1 MCKFC
6 EPAHNGFRAQVL
18 KAIGPL
24 LYNRHMDQQL
34 PENPDLS
41 WDLGSINNTNRAR
54 DFVMQFEETL
64 CVYSRTVKQIY
75 STYTM
80 HFPRQIERK
89 LVILPDPN
97 AFHDTYYHINPE
109 AVMATG
115 IYIIPG
121 DLVDRQGLQL
131 ANVGEG
137 RKLGQRQV
145 PFEKGVRAIA
155 QKRPDS
161 DPFLPIL
168 VKGDL
173 REFDSEWPVLHLH
186 RLRLDSLGDRSE
198 LERNSVRE
206 TVQEKLEALFAS
218 ERRQSWA

>member
-1 MCKFC
+1 M
-6 EPAHNGFRAQVL
+6 HNRNQQHFRSSSHR
-18 KAIGPL
+18 L
-24 LYNRHMDQQL
+24 LYTPAMDQQL
-34 PENPDLS
+34 PDNPDLS

-54 DFVMQFEETL
+54 DFVMQFEQTL

-131 ANVGEG
+131 ANVGAG

-186 RLRLDSLGDRSE
+186 RVRLDSLGDRSE
-198 LERNSVRE
+198 LERNSIRD
-206 TVQEKLEALFAS
+206 TVQEKLEALFSS

>member
-1 MCKFC
+1 M
-6 EPAHNGFRAQVL
+6 ARAGHYPIL
-18 KAIGPL
+18 AD
-24 LYNRHMDQQL
+24 MDQQL
-34 PENPDLS
+34 PDNPDLA
-41 WDLGSINNTNRAR
+41 WDLGSINNSNRAR
-54 DFVMQFEETL
+54 DFVMQFEQTL
-64 CVYSRTVKQIY
+64 CVYSRTVKQVY
-75 STYTM
+75 SSYSM
-80 HFPRQIERK
+80 HFPRQLERK
-89 LVILPDPN
+89 LVLLPDPN
-97 AFHDTYYHINPE
+97 AFHDTFYHINPE

-121 DLVDRQGLQL
+121 ELVDRQGLQL

-145 PFEKGVRAIA
+145 PFEKGVRAIS

-186 RLRLDSLGDRSE
+186 RVRLPSLSDRSE
-198 LERNSVRE
+198 LERNSLGD
-206 TVQEKLEALFAS
+206 TVQEKLEALFSA
-218 ERRQSWA
+218 ERRQSWT

>member
-1 MCKFC
+1 
-6 EPAHNGFRAQVL
+6 
-18 KAIGPL
+18 
-24 LYNRHMDQQL
+24 MDQQL
-34 PENPDLS
+34 PDNPDLS
-41 WDLGSINNTNRAR
+41 WDLGSINNTTRAR
-54 DFVMQFEETL
+54 DFVMQFEHTL

-80 HFPRQIERK
+80 HFPRQHDRK

-97 AFHDTYYHINPE
+97 AFHDTFYHINPE

-121 DLVDRQGLQL
+121 DLVNQQGLQL
-131 ANVGEG
+131 ANVTKD
-137 RKLGQRQV
+137 RSLGSRQV

-155 QKRPDS
+155 QKRPES

-173 REFDSEWPVLHLH
+173 REFEAEWPVLHLH
-186 RLRLDSLGDRSE
+186 RVRLDSLGDRSE
-198 LERNSVRE
+198 LERNSIRE
-206 TVQEKLEALFAS
+206 TVQEKLEALFSA

>member
-1 MCKFC
+1 
-6 EPAHNGFRAQVL
+6 
-18 KAIGPL
+18 
-24 LYNRHMDQQL
+24 MDQQL
-34 PENPDLS
+34 PENPDLA
-41 WDLGSINNTNRAR
+41 WDLGSINNKTRAR
-54 DFVMQFEETL
+54 DFVMQFEQTL
-64 CVYSRTVKQIY
+64 CVFSRTVNQIY
-75 STYTM
+75 STYSM
-80 HFPRQIERK
+80 HFPRQLDRK

-97 AFHDTYYHINPE
+97 AFHDTFYHISPQS
-109 AVMATG
+109 VLATG

-131 ANVGEG
+131 ANVGKD

-155 QKRPDS
+155 QKRPES

-186 RLRLDSLGDRSE
+186 RVRLEGLGDRSE
-198 LERNSVRE
+198 LERNSVRD
-206 TVQEKLEALFAS
+206 TVQEKLEALFSS